1 MLDIKNSHTVTF
13 VKQNTTL
20 RQLTRRQLLGRSMA
34 VTASLVVGSGFVAS
48 SKGLWAMESA
58 TLSPDVMATL
68 IQMARDIYPHDRF
81 GDHIYAAAVKGHDDK
96 AAEDADYKAMI
107 ESGVAALDTA
117 AQSAGHTNYVGAGW
131 EADRVAL
138 LKSIEGDG
146 FFQTMRGGLVVSLY
160 NQQEVWGLLGYEGSS
175 FEQGGYLNRGFDDI
189 NWL

>member
-96 AAEDADYKAMI
+96 AAEDADYKTMI

-117 AQSAGHTNYVGAGW
+117 AQSAGHTNYVGAG
-131 EADRVAL
+131 VAL